1 MSYPQF
7 LINFAM
13 RHGMTPEEVS
23 SLTTEQLTREPGMY
37 ERFSDRARK
46 VMLLANQ
53 AAQRLN
59 HEWVGTEHILMGI
72 LKMDTSLALDI
83 LKHLKIDAAAVEAE
97 LNVLITPGKTMV
109 TMGKL
114 PQTPRAKMVIDFAMD
129 FARTWEHT
137 HVGTEHLLIG
147 LAREREGIAS
157 QVLIKCGLTVD
168 NAREAL
174 AAVISDH
181 PKKEPEMDERTTKT
195 FLLAVP
201 MWHRETSK
209 SAVESARY
217 RYVAC
222 SQGQ

>member
-1 MSYPQF
+1 
-7 LINFAM
+7 
-13 RHGMTPEEVS
+13 
-23 SLTTEQLTREPGMY
+23 MY

-174 AAVISDH
+174 TAVIASH
-181 PKKEPEMDERTTKT
+181 PKKETHAFMLT
-195 FLLAVP
+195 VP
-201 MWHRETSK
+201 FWNLDASK
-209 SAVESARY
+209 SAVESARCV
-217 RYVAC
+217 VAALAPNANNTQTDWVGGEKDTYIAALLLLKEQITKALENC
-222 SQGQ
+222 N